1 LFNVLIFSISYLVF
15 LQENPDGLIKLF
27 SLRSIVIFANQGLE
41 NEEKYMEKIWNL
53 KKQGDPN
60 EIKHLSAALNVNMT
74 IARLLVQRRITTFN
88 EAKAFFRPRLS
99 DLLDPFLMKDMDKAV
114 ARLELAIAN
123 QEKVL
128 VYGDYDVDGTTSVA
142 LMYTFLKPRL
152 NHIEYYIPDRYS
164 EGYGVSPKSID
175 YAADNGFS
183 LIIALDC
190 GIKAVDKITDA
201 KNRGLDFVICDHH
214 NPDDEVPPAIAVLD
228 PKQADC
234 NYPYKELSGCGVGFK
249 LLQAYCQKNE
259 VEMEEIYDLL
269 DLVVVSIASDIVPI
283 TGENRV
289 LAYYGLKKLNSNPG
303 MGLQT
308 IINLAGINGTEITIS
323 DIVFKI
329 GPRLNASGRIEHG
342 KKSVQILVS
351 IDEDKSDTLGEE
363 IDSFNEIRK
372 TLDRDIT
379 QDALDMIEKDPDM
392 KNMNSTVLY
401 NRDWHKG
408 VVGIVASRVTEQYY
422 RPTIILTES
431 NGMATGSARSV
442 KDFDLYE
449 AIGQCSDLLE
459 SYGGHMYAAGLTL
472 RIENIPEF
480 CRRFE
485 EIVTR
490 QLTDL
495 SQVQSIEVDAK
506 ITLSEITPRFYRIL
520 KQFAPY
526 GPHNMTPVFVTED
539 VFDAGTS
546 RLVGKNKEHLKLDL
560 VEPDVNSGI
569 FPGIAFNQSD
579 KFDLIT
585 SGLPFDVCYSITEN
599 EYRGKTSL
607 QLFIRDIKKRDIF

>member
-1 LFNVLIFSISYLVF
+1 
-15 LQENPDGLIKLF
+15 
-27 SLRSIVIFANQGLE
+27 
-41 NEEKYMEKIWNL
+41 MERIWNL
-53 KKQGDPN
+53 KNQGDLN

-74 IARLLVQRRITTFN
+74 IARLLVQRGIKTFN
-88 EAKAFFRPRLS
+88 EAKSFFRPRLS
-99 DLLDPFLMKDMDKAV
+99 DLHDPFLMKDMEKAV
-114 ARLELAIAN
+114 ARVELAVAN

-142 LMYTFLKPRL
+142 LMYSFLKPRIE
-152 NHIEYYIPDRYS
+152 HIEYYIPDRYT
-164 EGYGVSPKSID
+164 EGYGISPQSID
-175 YAADNGFS
+175 YAEKNGFS
-183 LIIALDC
+183 LIIAIDC
-190 GIKAVDKITDA
+190 GIKAVAKIANA
-201 KNRGLDFVICDHH
+201 KGRGIDFVICDHH
-214 NPDDEVPPAIAVLD
+214 NPDDEVPDAVAVLD
-228 PKQADC
+228 PKQPDC
-234 NYPYKELSGCGVGFK
+234 PYPYKELSGCGVGFK
-249 LLQAYCQKNE
+249 LLQAYSQKND
-259 VEMEEIYDLL
+259 VELEEIYDLL

-308 IINLAGINGTEITIS
+308 IINFAGINGSEITIS

-342 KKSVQILVS
+342 KKSVQILVAR
-351 IDEDKSDTLGEE
+351 DEDKSDLLGEE

-379 QDALDMIEKDPDM
+379 QDALDMIVKDPEMADM
-392 KNMNSTVLY
+392 KSTVLY

-408 VVGIVASRVTEQYY
+408 VVGIVASRVTEQFY

-472 RIENIPEF
+472 KIENVPEF
-480 CRRFE
+480 RRRFE
-485 EIVTR
+485 EIVKN
-490 QLTDL
+490 QVTDL
-495 SQVQSIEVDAK
+495 QQLQTIDVDAK

-520 KQFAPY
+520 KQFAPF
-526 GPHNMTPVFVTED
+526 GPHNMTPIFVTED

-546 RLVGKNKEHLKLDL
+546 RLVGKNQEHLKLDL

-569 FPGIAFNQSD
+569 FPGIAFNKSD

>member
-1 LFNVLIFSISYLVF
+1 
-15 LQENPDGLIKLF
+15 
-27 SLRSIVIFANQGLE
+27 
-41 NEEKYMEKIWNL
+41 MERIWNL

-74 IARLLVQRRITTFN
+74 IARLLVQRGIKTFN
-88 EAKAFFRPRLS
+88 DAKAFFRPRLS
-99 DLLDPFLMKDMDKAV
+99 DLHDPFLMKDMDKAV
-114 ARLELAIAN
+114 ERLELAIKR
-123 QEKVL
+123 QEKIL
-128 VYGDYDVDGTTSVA
+128 IYGDYDVDGTTSVA
-142 LMYTFLKPRL
+142 LMYLFLKSRISHL
-152 NHIEYYIPDRYS
+152 EYYIPNRYS
-164 EGYGVSPKSID
+164 EGYGISPRSID
-175 YAADNGFS
+175 FAVENGFS
-183 LIIALDC
+183 LVIALDC
-190 GIKAVDKITDA
+190 GIKAVEKITHA
-201 KNRGLDFVICDHH
+201 KERGLDFIICDHH
-214 NPDDEVPPAIAVLD
+214 NPDETVPPAVAVLD
-228 PKQADC
+228 PKQPDC

-249 LLQAYCQKNE
+249 LLQAYCQKNQIE
-259 VEMEEIYDLL
+259 LEEIYDLL

-308 IINLAGINGTEITIS
+308 IINLAGINGSDITIS

-351 IDEDKSDTLGEE
+351 IDEDKSDILGEE

-379 QDALDMIEKDPDM
+379 QDALDMIEKDPAM
-392 KNMNSTVLY
+392 KDMNSTVLY

-431 NGMATGSARSV
+431 NGLATGSARSV

-480 CRRFE
+480 RRRFE
-485 EIVTR
+485 EIVTS
-490 QLTDL
+490 QINDF
-495 SQVQSIEVDAK
+495 SQVQTIDADAK

-520 KQFAPY
+520 KQFAPF
-526 GPHNMTPVFVTED
+526 GPHNSTPVFITED

-546 RLVGKNKEHLKLDL
+546 RLVGKSQEHLKLDL

-569 FPGIAFNQSD
+569 FQGIAFNQSD

-599 EYRGKTSL
+599 EYRGKKNL
-607 QLFIRDIKKRDIF
+607 QLFIRDIKKRDFI

>member
-1 LFNVLIFSISYLVF
+1 
-15 LQENPDGLIKLF
+15 
-27 SLRSIVIFANQGLE
+27 
-41 NEEKYMEKIWNL
+41 MERIWNL
-53 KKQGDPN
+53 KKQGDQN
-60 EIKHLSAALNVNMT
+60 EVKHLSAALNVNMV
-74 IARLLVQRRITTFN
+74 IARLLVQRGIKTFN
-88 EAKAFFRPRLS
+88 EAKSFFRPRLS
-99 DLLDPFLMKDMDKAV
+99 DLHDPFLMKDMEKAV
-114 ARLELAIAN
+114 DRLERAISN
-123 QEKVL
+123 KEKVI

-142 LMYTFLKPRL
+142 LMYTFLKSRFDE
-152 NHIEYYIPDRYS
+152 IEYYIPDRYS
-164 EGYGVSPKSID
+164 EGYGISPQSID
-175 YAADNGFS
+175 YAENNGFS

-190 GIKAVDKITDA
+190 GIKAVEKIANA
-201 KNRGLDFVICDHH
+201 KKRGLDFIICDHH
-214 NPDDEVPPAIAVLD
+214 NPDKSVPPAVAVLD
-228 PKQADC
+228 PKQPDC
-234 NYPYKELSGCGVGFK
+234 KYPYKELSGCGVGFK
-249 LLQAYCQKNE
+249 FLQAYCQKNNLE
-259 VEMEEIYDLL
+259 LEEIYDLL
-269 DLVVVSIASDIVPI
+269 DMVVVSIASDIVPL

-303 MGLQT
+303 IGLQT
-308 IINLAGINGTEITIS
+308 IINFAGLNGNEITVS

-351 IDEDKSDTLGEE
+351 NDEDKSDLLGEE

-379 QDALDMIEKDPDM
+379 QEALDMIENSEELKD
-392 KNMNSTVLY
+392 MNSTVLY

-408 VVGIVASRVTEQYY
+408 VVGIVASRVTEQFY

-431 NGMATGSARSV
+431 NGLATGSARSV
-442 KDFDLYE
+442 RDFDLYE

-459 SYGGHMYAAGLTL
+459 SYGGHMYAAGLTM

-480 CRRFE
+480 RRRFE
-485 EIVTR
+485 EIVTS
-490 QLTDL
+490 QITDM
-495 SQVQSIEVDAK
+495 QQTQTIEVDAK
-506 ITLSEITPRFYRIL
+506 ITLSEITPRFFRIL
-520 KQFAPY
+520 KQFAPF

-546 RLVGKNKEHLKLDL
+546 RLVGKNEEHLKLDL

-569 FPGIAFNQSD
+569 FPGIAFNKSD

-599 EYRGKTSL
+599 EYRGKTNL
-607 QLFIRDIKKRDIF
+607 QLYIRDIKKRDIF

>member
-1 LFNVLIFSISYLVF
+1 
-15 LQENPDGLIKLF
+15 
-27 SLRSIVIFANQGLE
+27 
-41 NEEKYMEKIWNL
+41 MERMWNL
-53 KKQGDPN
+53 KKQDDLN

-74 IARLLVQRRITTFN
+74 IARLLVQRGIKTFN
-88 EAKAFFRPRLS
+88 DAKAFFRPRLS
-99 DLLDPFLMKDMDKAV
+99 DLLDPFLMKDMEKAV
-114 ARLELAIAN
+114 ARLELAIN
-123 QEKVL
+123 NREKVL

-142 LMYTFLKPRL
+142 LMYTFLKPRIE
-152 NHIEYYIPDRYS
+152 HIEYYIPDRYT
-164 EGYGVSPKSID
+164 EGYGISPQSID
-175 YAADNGFS
+175 YAEKNGFS
-183 LIIALDC
+183 LIIAIDC
-190 GIKAVDKITDA
+190 GIKAVEKITNA
-201 KNRGLDFVICDHH
+201 KERGIDFVICDHH
-214 NPDDEVPPAIAVLD
+214 NPDDEVPPAVAVLD
-228 PKQADC
+228 PKQPDC
-234 NYPYKELSGCGVGFK
+234 PYPYKELSGCGVGFK
-249 LLQAYCQKNE
+249 FLQAYCQKNN
-259 VEMEEIYDLL
+259 VELEEIYDLL

-303 MGLQT
+303 VGLQT
-308 IINLAGINGTEITIS
+308 IINFAGINGSEITIS

-342 KKSVQILVS
+342 KKSVQILVAR
-351 IDEDKSDTLGEE
+351 DEDKSDLLGEE

-379 QDALDMIEKDPDM
+379 QDALDMIVKDPEMADM
-392 KNMNSTVLY
+392 KSTVLY

-408 VVGIVASRVTEQYY
+408 VVGIVASRVTEQFY

-472 RIENIPEF
+472 KIENVPEF
-480 CRRFE
+480 RRRFE
-485 EIVTR
+485 EIVKN
-490 QLTDL
+490 QVTDL
-495 SQVQSIEVDAK
+495 QQLQTVDIDAK

-520 KQFAPY
+520 KQFAPF

-569 FPGIAFNQSD
+569 FPGIAFNKSD

-585 SGLPFDVCYSITEN
+585 SGLPFDVCYSVAEN

>member
-1 LFNVLIFSISYLVF
+1 
-15 LQENPDGLIKLF
+15 
-27 SLRSIVIFANQGLE
+27 
-41 NEEKYMEKIWNL
+41 MERNWEL
-53 KKQGDPN
+53 KKQGDSN

-74 IARLLVQRRITTFN
+74 IARLLVQRGITTFN
-88 EAKAFFRPRLS
+88 EAKSFFRPRLS
-99 DLLDPFLMKDMDKAV
+99 DLHDPFLMKDMHEAV
-114 ARLELAIAN
+114 ARLEQAINN

-142 LMYTFLKPRL
+142 MVYTFLKPRIKQL
-152 NHIEYYIPDRYS
+152 EYYIPDRYS
-164 EGYGVSPKSID
+164 EGYGISPKSID
-175 YAADNGFS
+175 YAVENGFT

-190 GIKAVDKITDA
+190 GIKAVSKIADA
-201 KNRGLDFVICDHH
+201 RDRGLEFVICDHH
-214 NPDDEVPPAIAVLD
+214 NPDDEMPPAVAVLD
-228 PKQADC
+228 PKRRDC
-234 NYPYKELSGCGVGFK
+234 TYPYKELSGCGVGFK
-249 LLQAYCQKNE
+249 LLQAYCQKND
-259 VEMEEIYDLL
+259 VEPEEIYDLL

-308 IINLAGINGTEITIS
+308 IINLAGINSSEITIS

-342 KKSVQILVS
+342 EKSVQILVS
-351 IDEDKSDTLGEE
+351 IDENKSDVLGEE

-379 QDALDMIEKDPDM
+379 QEALDMIENDPEM
-392 KNMNSTVLY
+392 KSMNSTVLY

-459 SYGGHMYAAGLTL
+459 SYGGHMFAAGLTMK
-472 RIENIPEF
+472 IENIPEF
-480 CRRFE
+480 RRRFE
-485 EIVTR
+485 EIVTNEMTDHS
-490 QLTDL
+490 QLQT
-495 SQVQSIEVDAK
+495 IEVDAK

-520 KQFAPY
+520 KQFAPF

-569 FPGIAFNQSD
+569 FPGIAFNQHD

-599 EYRGKTSL
+599 EYRGKTNL
-607 QLFIRDIKKRDIF
+607 QLFIKDIKKRDIF

>member
-1 LFNVLIFSISYLVF
+1 MH
-15 LQENPDGLIKLF
+15 
-27 SLRSIVIFANQGLE
+27 
-41 NEEKYMEKIWNL
+41 MEKIWEL

-74 IARLLVQRRITTFN
+74 IARLLVQRGITTFN

-99 DLLDPFLMKDMDKAV
+99 DLHDPFLMKDMDKAV
-114 ARLELAIAN
+114 ARLEQAIAN

-142 LMYTFLKPRL
+142 LMYTFLKSRL
-152 NHIEYYIPDRYS
+152 EHIEYYIPDRYS
-164 EGYGVSPKSID
+164 EGYGISPKSID
-175 YAADNGFS
+175 YAASSGFS

-190 GIKAVDKITDA
+190 GIKAVDKISDA
-201 KNRGLDFVICDHH
+201 KQRGLDFVICDHH
-214 NPDDEVPPAIAVLD
+214 NPDDEVPPAVAVLD
-228 PKQADC
+228 PKQPDC

-249 LLQAYCQKNE
+249 LLQAYCQKNN
-259 VEMEEIYDLL
+259 VELEEIYDLL

-308 IINLAGINGTEITIS
+308 IINLAGINGSDITIS

-351 IDEDKSDTLGEE
+351 NDEDKSDILGEE

-379 QDALDMIEKDPDM
+379 QDALDMIEKDPEM

-408 VVGIVASRVTEQYY
+408 VVGIVASRVTEQFY

-431 NGMATGSARSV
+431 NGLATGSARSV

-472 RIENIPEF
+472 KIENVPEF
-480 CRRFE
+480 RRRFE
-485 EIVTR
+485 EIVTS

-495 SQVQSIEVDAK
+495 SQVQTVEVDAK

-520 KQFAPY
+520 KQFAPF

-546 RLVGKNKEHLKLDL
+546 RLVGKNQEHLKLDL

-569 FPGIAFNQSD
+569 FPGIAFNQSE